1 MLKTSYSGN
10 PKCYSLPLI
19 AVLLINVGSRT
30 RHTAFVL
37 VMTVADITMTKTETE
52 GICRLEGSRNQ

>member
-30 RHTAFVL
+30 LHTAFVL
-37 VMTVADITMTKTETE
+37 VMTVSDITMTKTET
-52 GICRLEGSRNQ
+52 